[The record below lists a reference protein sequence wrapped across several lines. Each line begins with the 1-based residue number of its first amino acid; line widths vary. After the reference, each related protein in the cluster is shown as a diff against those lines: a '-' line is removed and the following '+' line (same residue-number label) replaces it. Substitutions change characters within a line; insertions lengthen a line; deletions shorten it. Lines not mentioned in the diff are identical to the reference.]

1 MTGAATEKAANGPK
15 PEAAEAGP
23 RRTLAW
29 GGAALTLGLAI
40 VGVGSP
46 AEGGPV
52 ALAGLLI
59 VIYGIHRFGRLGP
72 DDIDPGEAY
81 ATSLASDAI
90 VAGAAALLAGTA
102 FVVGAAG
109 TWPAYL
115 VMGAGAIAL
124 GWGQREKG
132 RLAPKR
138 AVSTSP
144 GPSAGEAKATKPRR
158 RARRTREADD
168 A

>member
-1 MTGAATEKAANGPK
+1 MSATAADKRAI
-15 PEAAEAGP
+15 EAGP
-23 RRTLAW
+23 RRALTW

-46 AEGGPV
+46 AEGGPI

-59 VIYGIHRFGRLGP
+59 TIYGIHRFGRLGP
-72 DDIDPGEAY
+72 DDLDPSEPPASAM
-81 ATSLASDAI
+81 ATDAI
-90 VAGAAALLAGTA
+90 VGGVAALVAGAAFL
-102 FVVGAAG
+102 VGAAG

-115 VMGAGAIAL
+115 VMGAGAIAI

-132 RLAPKR
+132 RLAPKP
-138 AVSTSP
+138 AA
-144 GPSAGEAKATKPRR
+144 PSATGATKPKR
-158 RARRTREADD
+158 RARRKSETGD